1 MTPSF
6 LAGLNEQQLEAVT
19 LPHRSALVLA
29 GAGSGKTRVL
39 TTRIAWLIQTG
50 QVSPA
55 ALIAVTFTNKAAKEM
70 LTRISSMLPI
80 NTRGMWVGTFHG
92 LCNRLLRAH
101 HREAQ
106 LPQLFQILDTQDQL
120 ALIKRL
126 MKSLN
131 IDEERYPPRQA
142 QWFIA
147 GNKEE
152 GRRAQDVEAHDDFSR
167 RMREFYAAYDEQC
180 QREGV
185 VDFAELLLRSFEL
198 ISRNE
203 ALREHYRNRFRHI
216 LVDEF
221 QDTNRLQ
228 YRWLQLLSGPE
239 SALFAVGDDDQCV
252 ARGTRITMA
261 DGSRKAVE
269 NVRKGDLVLACFGKQ
284 DFRSAEVT
292 DVFERRSRKALVTIV
307 TRRGRTLTSTP
318 EHTHFAGY
326 VLGETP
332 QTLMADFDM
341 DPLQPHHIPR
351 SRNSIRR
358 NIGITLCGDNRGR
371 SVLHRICV
379 MGNDARGREALRKLG
394 LSVRPAKKRSQSW
407 RFETSNKDFG
417 KLVSQA
423 QRVQRVLGGN
433 IILRGGFHS
442 TPLPFVRARNVR
454 PGMVLVGEDGG
465 LDVVKRVV
473 PGKVRET
480 RVFDLNVASVHNFIA
495 NGLVT
500 HNSIYAFRGAS
511 AANMQA
517 LQRDFSIERVIKLEQ
532 NYRSHGHILDAANA
546 LIQHNRRRLGKN
558 LWTEAGKG
566 EPLRLY
572 EAASDLDEAA
582 YIIDEVKALRGE
594 GIALD
599 NLAVLYRS
607 NAQSRVLEHALFNAG
622 ISYRVFGG
630 LRFFE
635 RQEIKHALAYL
646 RLLASDADDGALTR
660 VINFP
665 PRGIGAR
672 TLEQLQDLAQERRTS
687 LWGAAKEKAAGAKDK
702 DEGGRR
708 KDEEKPAE
716 ARPDSSFILHPSSL
730 KGVPAFV
737 ALIESMR
744 AATAGLPLPEIIDHV
759 IAASGLKQH
768 YLAEKEG
775 ADRLENLAELVTAAA
790 AFVAERDFQPA
801 GEAPQIDE
809 PDQLT
814 AFLAHAALEAGEH
827 QAEAGTDA
835 LQLMTAHSAK
845 GLEFHGVFVSGLE
858 EGLFPHENS
867 LTEADGIEEERRL
880 MYVALT
886 RARRRLYLSFAQ
898 SRMLHGQTRYGIASR
913 FLREIPVNLVRRVN
927 AGFRIQE
934 RGSRIEDRGR
944 SRNRLDAASQ
954 SSILNPQSTM
964 PWRIGQSVVHPKFGA
979 GVIVSAE
986 GRGAE
991 ARVQVN
997 FRDAGLK
1004 WLMLEYARLAAA

>member
-1 MTPSF
+1 
-6 LAGLNEQQLEAVT
+6 
-19 LPHRSALVLA
+19 
-29 GAGSGKTRVL
+29 
-39 TTRIAWLIQTG
+39 
-50 QVSPA
+50 
-55 ALIAVTFTNKAAKEM
+55 
-70 LTRISSMLPI
+70 
-80 NTRGMWVGTFHG
+80 MWVGTFHG
-92 LCNRLLRAH
+92 LCNRLLRTH

-131 IDEERYPPRQA
+131 IDAERYPPRQA

-152 GRRAQDVEAHDDFSR
+152 GRRASDVEVHDDFSR

-185 VDFAELLLRSFEL
+185 VDFAELLLRSYEL
-198 ISRNE
+198 IARNE
-203 ALREHYRNRFRHI
+203 PLREHYRNRFRHV

-228 YRWLQLLSGPE
+228 YRWLQLLAGPE
-239 SALFAVGDDDQCV
+239 SALFAVGDDDQ
-252 ARGTRITMA
+252 
-261 DGSRKAVE
+261 
-269 NVRKGDLVLACFGKQ
+269 
-284 DFRSAEVT
+284 
-292 DVFERRSRKALVTIV
+292 
-307 TRRGRTLTSTP
+307 
-318 EHTHFAGY
+318 
-326 VLGETP
+326 
-332 QTLMADFDM
+332 
-341 DPLQPHHIPR
+341 
-351 SRNSIRR
+351 
-358 NIGITLCGDNRGR
+358 
-371 SVLHRICV
+371 
-379 MGNDARGREALRKLG
+379 
-394 LSVRPAKKRSQSW
+394 
-407 RFETSNKDFG
+407 
-417 KLVSQA
+417 
-423 QRVQRVLGGN
+423 
-433 IILRGGFHS
+433 
-442 TPLPFVRARNVR
+442 
-454 PGMVLVGEDGG
+454 
-465 LDVVKRVV
+465 
-473 PGKVRET
+473 
-480 RVFDLNVASVHNFIA
+480 
-495 NGLVT
+495 
-500 HNSIYAFRGAS
+500 SIYAFRGAS
-511 AANMQA
+511 AANMQD

-546 LIQHNRRRLGKN
+546 LIHHNRRRLGKN

-566 EPLRLY
+566 EPLRVY

-582 YIIDEVKALRGE
+582 YIVDEVKALRGE
-594 GIALD
+594 GVALD
-599 NLAVLYRS
+599 KLAVLYRS

-646 RLLASDADDGALTR
+646 RLLASDGDDGALTR

-672 TLEQLQDLAQERRTS
+672 TLEQLHDLAQERGTS
-687 LWGAAKEKAAGAKDK
+687 LWGAAKARAEGAKGK

-716 ARPDSSFILHPSSL
+716 AQPDSSFILHPSSL
-730 KGVPAFV
+730 KGVGAFV
-737 ALIESMR
+737 ALIESTR

-759 IAASGLKQH
+759 VAASGLKQH

-790 AFVAERDFQPA
+790 AFVAERDLQPA

-913 FLREIPVNLVRRVN
+913 FFREIPENLMRRVN
-927 AGFRIQE
+927 AGFKGQPSGF
-934 RGSRIEDRGR
+934 RGKSAGTAAAHAQR
-944 SRNRLDAASQ
+944 STLNAQ
-954 SSILNPQSTM
+954 HSS
-964 PWRIGQSVVHPKFGA
+964 PWRIGQSVVHPKFGG
-979 GVIVSAE
+979 GVIVGAE